1 MTALLLL
8 AALLSAPVQV
18 KTVSKTGIPYVQD
31 DKAGPPDLVEAIRA
45 RRPAHQLWNL
55 DRMLLNSP
63 NFAKG
68 WNTMFGAI
76 RGQLSLPGKLRE
88 LPIMA
93 IAVMNK
99 ADYEW
104 VAHEPEFLKAGGTPQ
119 QLAALKA
126 ERADPKLF
134 DATELATL
142 RLTSEMTRNV
152 QVKQE
157 TIDAIRKLLPDQQVV
172 ELIGTIAGYNMV
184 SRFLLATGVDREA
197 TQ

>member
-76 RGQLSLPGKLRE
+76 RGQLSLPGKNDLLQLTRVFN
-88 LPIMA
+88 INCR
-93 IAVMNK
+93 I
-99 ADYEW
+99 
-104 VAHEPEFLKAGGTPQ
+104 FLVNFSKNGT
-119 QLAALKA
+119 
-126 ERADPKLF
+126 KLF
-134 DATELATL
+134 I
-142 RLTSEMTRNV
+142 V
-152 QVKQE
+152 
-157 TIDAIRKLLPDQQVV
+157 
-172 ELIGTIAGYNMV
+172 
-184 SRFLLATGVDREA
+184 
-197 TQ
+197 